1 MRIFILSSGEYGS
14 KIVNG
19 IATHGF
25 ASNIVGIHEFPS
37 KNDLPEFIDDISEY
51 IPKNVPEADLLIAVG
66 LFGDINMVIPEVVE
80 KSGAKSVIAPIYH
93 PQQLPIGLQN
103 EIKSEL
109 YNKVDENITI
119 VFPKPFC
126 GLEPMGDEF
135 IDKFTEVFGKPK
147 FEIKTDT
154 ESEEIDEKNIITSI
168 KVLRGSP
175 CGSSWFI
182 AENINGISVKDAEFE
197 ANNKLHNFPCVAS
210 MATDNITGDT
220 LLHLASYKTKEAIK
234 RALGFTYKVAIVD
247 QETCEGLEECDNA
260 CLNSCPNVLT
270 GVETI
275 YHGVDGKAIIDPA
288 SCGVCEICIHECP
301 YGAIEVYEK
310 KIPVEKDEK

>member
-25 ASNIVGIHEFPS
+25 AANIVGIHEFPS
-37 KNDLPEFIDDISEY
+37 PEDLPEFIDDVSEY
-51 IPKNVPEADLLIAVG
+51 VPENIPESDLIIAVG
-66 LFGDINMVIPEVVE
+66 TFGDINMVIPDVT
-80 KSGAKSVIAPIYH
+80 KLSGAKSIIAPIYH
-93 PQQLPIGLQN
+93 PQQLPVGLQN

-109 YNKVDENITI
+109 DDDMTI

-126 GLEPMGDEF
+126 GLTPIGDEF
-135 IDKFTEVFGKPK
+135 IDKFCEVFGKPE
-147 FEIKTDT
+147 FEIETDSQT
-154 ESEEIDEKNIITSI
+154 DEIDVNSNITSV
-168 KVLRGSP
+168 KVIRGAP

-182 AENINGISVKDAEFE
+182 ADNITGIPVKDAEFE
-197 ANNKLHNFPCVAS
+197 ANNKLHNFPCSAS

-220 LLHLASYKTKEAIK
+220 VLHLASYKTKEAIK
-234 RALGFTYKVAIVD
+234 RAVGFTCRVAIVD
-247 QETCEGLEECDNA
+247 SEDCEGLDECENA

-275 YHGVDGKAIIDPA
+275 YHDSENDKAVIDPA
-288 SCGVCEICIHECP
+288 TCGVCEICVHECP
-301 YGAIEVYEK
+301 YGAIYIYDNKVPIK
-310 KIPVEKDEK
+310 KD